1 MAYTRKDVEKTKM
14 NARNLSATKKVPKST
29 AWV

>member
-1 MAYTRKDVEKTKM
+1 MAYSRKDVEKTKM
-14 NARNLSATKKVPKST
+14 NAKKFSATKKVPKST